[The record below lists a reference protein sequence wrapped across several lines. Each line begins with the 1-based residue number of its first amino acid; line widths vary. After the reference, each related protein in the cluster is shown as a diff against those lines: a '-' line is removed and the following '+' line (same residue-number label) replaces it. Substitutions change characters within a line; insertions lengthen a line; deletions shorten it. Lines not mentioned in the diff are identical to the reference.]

1 MSEDK
6 KYLKIMCDLGKQTGE
21 WILANPDKDWLTEYT
36 NAYGDGVVTQDEGG
50 GDRPPIKPP
59 NP

>member
-1 MSEDK
+1 MSDNSK
-6 KYLKIMCDLGKQTGE
+6 VLKDMAAWGKETGK
-21 WILANPDKDWLTEYT
+21 WILANPDKDWLTEYI
-36 NAYGDGVVTQDEGG
+36 NAYGGEVTTQDEGG